1 MAAPSSARSISR
13 SRLDSRCRMTAA
25 DFPSFASRK
34 IQSTRGDLL
43 HLPWIGRLLRG
54 RYGRLLFQLPL
65 FLLLLLVLYDGFTG
79 PQLAPANSATVLAWV
94 HYRGLVILGLLVF
107 GNAFCMG
114 CPFTLPRTLAHQLS
128 LHGGRWP
135 RGLRSKWPAIA
146 GLLLIFWL
154 YEWLDVWASP
164 WLTAWL
170 AVAYLVLA
178 FALEAF
184 FAESPFCKYV
194 CPLGAF
200 NFTYSAISP
209 FQIQPRSAE
218 VCHSCEGRECVN
230 GSQLVPGCGT
240 ELFVPM
246 IHSNMDCTFCLDCA
260 RACPYDNVALGL
272 RSPIKES
279 TKLHWPR
286 RWPLSLMIISLS
298 FMGLMNAFGM
308 VPPVY
313 ALLDWLDTGIGLHS
327 EPLRLGLL
335 FIFGDLFI
343 PVALALGAAWLGAR
357 WSENRH
363 PDALKQNTAEYAP
376 AFIPAGFGI
385 WLAHYGFHFA
395 IGGLSIIPV
404 MQSFLL
410 DHGLSWLGNAPSW
423 ELSSVI
429 PLDWLFPLQVAAIT
443 AGYFGSLFVL
453 GRRALRPDRDPLV
466 GLKEMLPWALVIT
479 LLVTLSLAVFNLPM
493 EMRGTRMFGV

>member
-1 MAAPSSARSISR
+1 MNVIELSPAS
-13 SRLDSRCRMTAA
+13 
-25 DFPSFASRK
+25 SRK
-34 IQSTRGDLL
+34 RQGIRGDIL
-43 HLPWIGRLLRG
+43 HLPRAGRLLRG
-54 RYGRLLFQLPL
+54 RYGRLLFQVPL
-65 FLLLLLVLYDGFTG
+65 LLILLLVLYDGFTG
-79 PQLAPANSATVLAWV
+79 PQLAPANNATVLAWV
-94 HYRGLVILGLLVF
+94 HYRGFVILALLVF

-114 CPFTLPRTLAHQLS
+114 CPFTLPRTLAHRLS

-135 RGLRSKWPAIA
+135 GFLRNKWLAIA

-154 YEWLDVWASP
+154 YEWLDIWASP

-170 AVAYLVLA
+170 AVAYIVLA
-178 FALEAF
+178 FTLEVF

-200 NFTYSAISP
+200 NFTYAAISP

-218 VCHSCEGRECVN
+218 VCRSCEGKECVN
-230 GSQLVPGCGT
+230 GSPQVPGCGT

-246 IHSNMDCTFCLDCA
+246 IQSNMDCTFCLDCA

-279 TKLHWPR
+279 MELRWPR
-286 RWPLSLMIISLS
+286 RWSLSLMIISLS

-313 ALLDWLDTGIGLHS
+313 SLLDWLETDLGLHS
-327 EPLRLGLL
+327 EALRLGLL
-335 FIFGDLFI
+335 FVFGDFLL
-343 PVALALGAAWLGAR
+343 PAALAIGAAWLGAL
-357 WSENRH
+357 WSRNRH
-363 PDALKQNTAEYAP
+363 PDALKDNTAEYAP
-376 AFIPAGFGI
+376 AFLPVGFGI

-410 DHGLSWLGNAPSW
+410 DHGLTWFGNAPNW
-423 ELSSVI
+423 ELSAVI
-429 PLDWLFPLQVAAIT
+429 PVDWIFPLQLAAIL
-443 AGYFGSLFVL
+443 AGYFGSLFTL

-466 GLKEMLPWALVIT
+466 GLKEMLPWAIIIT
-479 LLVTLSLAVFNLPM
+479 LLTLLSLAVFNLPM